1 MSAAIQMDAGIQQV
15 RHDPQ
20 IRTVILK
27 SNAPGIFCAGAD
39 LKERKEMTDQEVHT
53 GCAMIISA
61 TTFLSMFY
69 TGRTVYGCSTEN
81 NSGLV

>member
-1 MSAAIQMDAGIQQV
+1 MPSLQMQAGVQQV

-39 LKERKEMTDQEVHT
+39 LKERKEMTERQVHT
-53 GCAMIISA
+53 HTHTHTHTRFYRSFSVVGCGVHS
-61 TTFLSMFY
+61 
-69 TGRTVYGCSTEN
+69 CSSKN
-81 NSGLV
+81 NSGPF